1 MPSRNTNL
9 NAILLEGPV
18 MNQAIGASPGSVLAG
33 LASTPRGARALIRA
47 GFNGN
52 TSGMAPGF
60 AQGNLVVLPQ
70 SWADDFI
77 AYCHANPT
85 PCPLIGITEPGSS
98 LVPML
103 GDDVDLRTDIPRYR
117 VWRDGIL
124 VEELTDISAIWQED
138 FVGFV
143 LGCSLSFEHALESAG
158 LRVRHVDEGKVVP
171 MYRTSIQTQS
181 AGAFRG
187 PMVVSMRPYT
197 PAEAAI
203 AYEVC
208 RKLPG
213 AHGAPVHMG
222 DPALIGIAN
231 VDVPDEGEPTEVR
244 AGEIPVFWGCGVTP
258 EAAAMEARPSICITH
273 APGYMLVC
281 DVRTE
286 DLTLIR

>member
-1 MPSRNTNL
+1 
-9 NAILLEGPV
+9 
-18 MNQAIGASPGSVLAG
+18 MNQAISEAPRGNILPGWA
-33 LASTPRGARALIRA
+33 ATPRDARARIRA

-60 AQGNLVVLPQ
+60 AQGNLVILPQ
-70 SWADDFI
+70 SWAGDFI
-77 AYCHANPT
+77 GYCRANPT
-85 PCPLIGITEPGSS
+85 PCPLIGMTEAGSS

-103 GDDVDLRTDIPRYR
+103 GDDVDVRTDIPRYR
-117 VWRDGIL
+117 VWRDGAL
-124 VEELTDISAIWQED
+124 VEERHDISAIWQED

-171 MYRTSIQTQS
+171 MYRTSIQTKPV
-181 AGAFRG
+181 GAFRG

-208 RKLPG
+208 RPLPG

-231 VDVPDEGEPTEVR
+231 VDVPDEGEPTEIR

-258 EAAAMEARPSICITH
+258 QAAAVEARPPICITH

>member
-1 MPSRNTNL
+1 
-9 NAILLEGPV
+9 
-18 MNQAIGASPGSVLAG
+18 MNQAIGESSRRRILPAW
-33 LASTPRGARALIRA
+33 ASTPRSARAHIRA

-70 SWADDFI
+70 SWAGDFI
-77 AYCHANPT
+77 DYCRANPT
-85 PCPLIGITEPGSS
+85 PCPLIGMTEVGSS

-117 VWRDGIL
+117 VWRDGVL
-124 VEELTDISAIWQED
+124 VEEREDISAIWQED

-158 LRVRHVDEGKVVP
+158 LRVRHADEGKVVP
-171 MYRTSIQTQS
+171 MYRTSIQTNPV
-181 AGAFRG
+181 GALRG

-208 RKLPG
+208 RHLPG

-231 VDVPDEGEPTEVR
+231 VNVPDEGEPTAIR
-244 AGEIPVFWGCGVTP
+244 DGEIPVFWGCGVTP
-258 EAAAMEARPSICITH
+258 QAAAVEARPPVCITH

-286 DLTLIR
+286 DLTLFSDE